1 MFLRVHASRI
11 LTVLLLGAAAPA
23 CADAAAAPAPP
34 RPPPPT
40 ATQSAHEHSPVPSLD
55 EALFPNGLY
64 GVPLD
69 EPVEKVDFTLTDQNG
84 RPFHFLE
91 QTQGKVTLLFFGY
104 THCPDICPGTMGALT
119 VAMRSLPED
128 VTDRIAV
135 VFVTVDPARDTP
147 EALTEWIANFDTSY
161 TALSGNQNTIVR
173 VQESFGVKPATRE
186 DYGGGQYGMNHA
198 AYVLAFTTDGY
209 AHAIYPFGMTV
220 ERFAH
225 DLPILVEEG
234 WKEI

>member
-1 MFLRVHASRI
+1 M
-11 LTVLLLGAAAPA
+11 
-23 CADAAAAPAPP
+23 
-34 RPPPPT
+34 
-40 ATQSAHEHSPVPSLD
+40 
-55 EALFPNGLY
+55 
-64 GVPLD
+64 
-69 EPVEKVDFTLTDQNG
+69 
-84 RPFHFLE
+84 
-91 QTQGKVTLLFFGY
+91 TLLFFGY

-135 VFVTVDPARDTP
+135 VFVTVDPARDTT